1 MSFSSSH
8 GSGST
13 RNALALVLAGLLGVG
28 CAASTDDEVGD
39 TGLERD
45 SGTEQDAS
53 RDDGSPSEDGGITD
67 EDSGVEDDGGDAG
80 DVDSGDPDGGDED
93 PSDGGGEDD
102 ADVPPTDAGPD
113 VDPGGPVC
121 GDWKVEGSEEC
132 DDGNTDNG
140 DGCDENCR
148 IEVPPTEYG
157 TCPGKEIVL
166 SGSGNETRKGSIS
179 GNTTLLTHTYTAT
192 CSGASPVG
200 KDAVF
205 HVKPDV
211 DGRLTARVT
220 QASFDEI
227 LYGRTTCA
235 ATGSTSLLQCSAS
248 STAQGGE
255 AISFAVQKNVPYFL
269 IVDSK
274 DLQTYGSFTLEVEV
288 TPGKCGNGII
298 DFGEKCDDGN
308 TTRGD
313 GCDENCQLETAPLRN
328 TCPGEQLLLT
338 GNPPSAKVTHGNV
351 NLTSSYTAASGTACY
366 VSSSKDAVYQVTPAT
381 DGRLVAKLK
390 ANYDASIYARVS
402 SCTSSTAANQ
412 LACSNSQPAG
422 GQEEISFP
430 VTKQTP
436 YWLIVETH
444 DGQHG
449 IYDLDVTVHPAQCGN
464 NVRDGNEECDGDDVP
479 AGYLC
484 DTDCTLWRPADDK
497 CPGEPLAFFGP
508 ENGPY
513 TAFIDGNTANYFDDA
528 VSSTCHATSGAA
540 GLDATYTVTPPID
553 GSLNVTVR
561 SLVFDAVVYA
571 RSNCASQA
579 SEIAC
584 VNVSTNKNLPEEL
597 TIPVKKGVPFTLVVD
612 GNTEKVGG
620 AFTLDAVLNPAV
632 CGNGILDGNEECDD
646 GNAINGDGCSTACKL
661 EPLPNINTCP
671 GHELTLAPV
680 DPGNPDTSHYVA
692 SITAS
697 TASLQNLY
705 NANCGTPSGP
715 EAIFRVKAPYE
726 GKSGKLTAYVS
737 GNFNIGI
744 YTSTACL
751 PTSTPTCR
759 NASTGTGPETLP
771 TVTMQ
776 AGSTH
781 YIYVDGITTGGG
793 PSSGVF
799 KLDVLVTP

>member
-1 MSFSSSH
+1 MSSSSSH
-8 GSGST
+8 GSGLS
-13 RNALALVLAGLLGVG
+13 RNVLALVLAGFVGAG

-45 SGTEQDAS
+45 SGTEQDGAT
-53 RDDGSPSEDGGITD
+53 DDASPSEDGGITD
-67 EDSGVEDDGGDAG
+67 EDSGSDDDAGLDDDAG
-80 DVDSGDPDGGDED
+80 DDLDSGDGGDED
-93 PSDGGGEDD
+93 PNDGGFDDD
-102 ADVPPTDAGPD
+102 ADVPPTDSGSD
-113 VDPGGPVC
+113 VDPGGAVC
-121 GDWKVEGSEEC
+121 GDFKVEGDEEC
-132 DDGNTDNG
+132 DDGNTQNG

-157 TCPGKEIVL
+157 TCPGKEIIL
-166 SGSGNETRKGSIS
+166 TGTGNETRKGGIS
-179 GNTTLLTHTYTAT
+179 GSTTLLQATYTAT
-192 CSGASPVG
+192 CSGASPSG

-227 LYGRTTCA
+227 LYGRTNCT

-255 AISFAVQKNVPYFL
+255 VISFPVQKNVPYFL
-269 IVDSK
+269 FVDSK
-274 DLQTYGSFTLEVEV
+274 DQQTHGSFTLEVEV
-288 TPGKCGNGII
+288 TPGKCGNGVI

-313 GCDENCQLETAPLRN
+313 GCDENCQLETAPTRN
-328 TCPGEQLLLT
+328 ACPGEQLLLT

-351 NLTSSYTAASGTACY
+351 NLSSSYTAATGTACY
-366 VSSSKDAVYQVTPAT
+366 VSSSKDAVYQVTPAI
-381 DGRLVAKLK
+381 DGRLVAKMK
-390 ANYDASIYARVS
+390 ANYDASIYARTS

-422 GQEEISFP
+422 GEEVISFP

-449 IYDLDVTVHPAQCGN
+449 IYDLEVTVHPAQCGN

-479 AGYLC
+479 AGFLC
-484 DTDCTLWRPADDK
+484 DTDCTLWRATDDK

-508 ENGPY
+508 EGGPY
-513 TAFIDGNTANYFDDA
+513 TAYIDGDTTNYFDDA
-528 VSSTCHATSGAA
+528 LSSTCHATSGAA
-540 GLDATYTVTPPID
+540 GLDATYQVTPPID
-553 GSLNVTVR
+553 GSLSVTVR
-561 SLVFDAVVYA
+561 SLAFDAVVYA

-579 SEIAC
+579 SEISC
-584 VNVSTNKNLPEEL
+584 VNASNNKNLPEQL
-597 TIPVKKGVPFTLVVD
+597 TIPVQKGVPVTLVVD

-671 GHELTLAPV
+671 GHELTLAPA
-680 DPGNPDTSHYVA
+680 GNGYVA

-697 TASLQNLY
+697 TAHLANKY
-705 NANCGTPSGP
+705 NTACSSQSYGP
-715 EAIFRVKAPYE
+715 EAIFQVTSPIA
-726 GKSGKLTAYVS
+726 GKLTATVTS
-737 GNFNIGI
+737 NFNAAV
-744 YTSTACL
+744 YHHAACL
-751 PTSTPTCR
+751 PTSSPSCS
-759 NASTGTGPETLP
+759 NKSTGTGPETH
-771 TVTMQ
+771 TFNVS
-776 AGSTH
+776 AGST
-781 YIYVDGITTGGG
+781 YYLYVDGISTGGG
-793 PSSGVF
+793 PDSGVF
-799 KLDVLVTP
+799 KLDVAITP